1 MSKKIKLIVGILLIV
16 NIITIIS
23 NIQYRKQIVELESK
37 IKPTDIET
45 DKLVDSLQTNLFIA
59 ISEIGRY
66 EISLEY
72 LYEVNPEA
80 AKEFDEYY
88 NNETE

>member
-1 MSKKIKLIVGILLIV
+1 MSKKIKLILVILLITNV
-16 NIITIIS
+16 ITLIG
-23 NIQYRKQIVELESK
+23 NIQYRKQIVELETK
-37 IKPTDIET
+37 IPSTTIET

-59 ISEIGRY
+59 TSEIGRY
-66 EISLEY
+66 EMSLEY

-80 AKEFDEYY
+80 AKEFDDYF

>member
-1 MSKKIKLIVGILLIV
+1 MSKKIKLILGILLIT
-16 NIITIIS
+16 NIITLIS
-23 NIQYRKQIVELESK
+23 NIQYRNQIVELESK
-37 IKPTDIET
+37 IPSTTIKI

-59 ISEIGRY
+59 TSEIGRY
-66 EISLEY
+66 EMSLEH

-80 AKEFDEYY
+80 AKEFDDYF

>member
-1 MSKKIKLIVGILLIV
+1 MSKKIKLILGILLIT
-16 NIITIIS
+16 NIITLIG
-23 NIQYRKQIVELESK
+23 NIQYRNQIVELESK
-37 IKPTDIET
+37 MPSTTIET

-59 ISEIGRY
+59 TSEIGRY
-66 EISLEY
+66 EMSLEY

-80 AKEFDEYY
+80 AKEFDDYF

>member
-1 MSKKIKLIVGILLIV
+1 MSKKIKLILGILLIT
-16 NIITIIS
+16 NIITLIS
-23 NIQYRKQIVELESK
+23 NIQYRNQIVELKSK
-37 IKPTDIET
+37 IPSTTIKI

-59 ISEIGRY
+59 TSEIGRY
-66 EISLEY
+66 EMSLEH

-80 AKEFDEYY
+80 AKEFDDYF

>member
-37 IKPTDIET
+37 IPSTTIET
-45 DKLVDSLQTNLFIA
+45 DKLIDSLQTNLFIA
-59 ISEIGRY
+59 TSEIGRY
-66 EISLEY
+66 EMSLEY

-80 AKEFDEYY
+80 AKEFDDYF

>member
-37 IKPTDIET
+37 IPSTTIET
-45 DKLVDSLQTNLFIA
+45 DKLIDSLQTNLFIA
-59 ISEIGRY
+59 TSEIGRY
-66 EISLEY
+66 EMSLEH

-80 AKEFDEYY
+80 AKEFDDYF

>member
-23 NIQYRKQIVELESK
+23 NIKYRKQIVELESK
-37 IKPTDIET
+37 IQPTDIET
-45 DKLVDSLQTNLFIA
+45 DKLIDSLQTNLFIA
-59 ISEIGRY
+59 TSEIGRY
-66 EISLEY
+66 EMSLEY